1 MELGSACPTPGN
13 MTQICVERCA
23 EDGVTCDTEMEL
35 DMCSCKGRT
44 LSTRET
50 IQFDM
55 ERYNMCYDE
64 IRLYGSKKR
73 IWLAG

>member
-1 MELGSACPTPGN
+1 

-55 ERYNMCYDE
+55 ERYVMMRYSCME
-64 IRLYGSKKR
+64 VKK
-73 IWLAG
+73 GDG